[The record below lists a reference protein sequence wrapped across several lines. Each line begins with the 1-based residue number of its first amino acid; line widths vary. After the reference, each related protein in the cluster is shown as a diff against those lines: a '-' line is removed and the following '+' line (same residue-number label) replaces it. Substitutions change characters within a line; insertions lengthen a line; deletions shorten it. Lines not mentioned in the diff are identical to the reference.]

1 MIESSNLH
9 WTENLAKKKEKRK
22 KRTEIQERKYVPTL
36 IETDLFLDTNIV
48 AYSLPF
54 VVVDA
59 IAVVL
64 DVFAF
69 AVAYGRSNAVVVF
82 DPTVLE

>member
-1 MIESSNLH
+1 MRPEWWWWDEKNKQKT
-9 WTENLAKKKEKRK
+9 WKKEV
-22 KRTEIQERKYVPTL
+22 VPTL
-36 IETDLFLDTNIV
+36 IETDLFLDTNTV
-48 AYSLPF
+48 ACSLPF

-69 AVAYGRSNAVVVF
+69 AVAYDRPNVAVF
-82 DPTVLE
+82 DPMVLEWVD

>member
-1 MIESSNLH
+1 M
-9 WTENLAKKKEKRK
+9 AC
-22 KRTEIQERKYVPTL
+22 
-36 IETDLFLDTNIV
+36 
-48 AYSLPF
+48 SLPF

-69 AVAYGRSNAVVVF
+69 AVAYDRPNVAVF
-82 DPTVLE
+82 DPMVLEWVD